1 MVEVWVVV
9 VVAVAARHLHAARL
23 LEWAVL
29 VGVAGEE
36 LDERQRRLAH
46 DGGLVG
52 ACPNQHPHAVE
63 PHELGTRGGRRLA
76 RRRGRRRRLLL
87 RHLRA
92 RALVALGGDQQAE
105 AVDGLDFEIGVERL
119 AAA

>member
-46 DGGLVG
+46 DGEGLLEQIVLRLSSRE
-52 ACPNQHPHAVE
+52 AAPELLRLCLERLVAQLLDLILQRVDAVHPLRVALHPRCV
-63 PHELGTRGGRRLA
+63 
-76 RRRGRRRRLLL
+76 LLL
-87 RHLRA
+87 
-92 RALVALGGDQQAE
+92 VPE
-105 AVDGLDFEIGVERL
+105 A
-119 AAA
+119 AT